1 MEGIKEQ
8 ARKEAENVWNNKLE
22 NEFTEKINE
31 SNKELL
37 SILSSELNEFN
48 SNINQ
53 LFEDLNNKLDE
64 ECIPKFNN
72 NSELEQIDNNRINEI
87 KNINNDIVDKFNLFN
102 ETKINNK
109 NFLNKMEGNKSNNR
123 NDVFFENNK
132 YTIKNNNNN
141 NNIDDNNYNKHNMN
155 SSSIQNNM
163 NNQSN
168 NNNNFKNFDMY
179 NSFNVN
185 AMNNQN
191 RAIYN
196 NFNINNSNQHNN
208 NNNFDLNVQ
217 NNNNNKNNRNNQ
229 NIMNYQNNMNNQNN
243 MGNQN
248 RQINNFNNMNNQN
261 NINFMYNSNNNWKVR
276 NDMNN
281 LNHQN
286 NNMNFIDNDTPNNIN
301 INDNFESDELRKQ
314 KVDFSKF
321 SNPPLITLVESNN
334 TNQLINLIF
343 RCLSNILTILPYY
356 FNPNR
361 EKIILKKSRE
371 DPNGV
376 YLGPSFLK
384 LLDNIWKSSKKEYYP
399 VELHTV
405 LRKLMGI
412 NYYSN
417 NPGFILEFILNQL
430 DKELN
435 FNSVVNMDNNDN
447 DNHLNEKNSFGHF
460 FKNFEKYS
468 TKISNCSFSTI
479 KTQKKCSLCQQ
490 STYYFN
496 STPVVNI
503 ILESTSDNIFFNQ
516 LNLSEHLNNLLIEKK
531 DENINEYCINCK
543 NQRKKYVSK
552 ELFLTFSLII
562 FYINREKD
570 PESRLAFNY
579 PESFDGKKLINEVFD
594 LYNYQL
600 ITVIKKNPN
609 DINNYIAYCRSFI
622 NNKWY
627 SYYKQNISVVNN
639 INEIIDNKNACLL
652 IYNELKSK

>member
-8 ARKEAENVWNNKLE
+8 ARKEAENVWNNKLQ
-22 NEFTEKINE
+22 NEFTQKINE
-31 SNKELL
+31 INKELL

-72 NSELEQIDNNRINEI
+72 NSELEQIDNNKINEI
-87 KNINNDIVDKFNLFN
+87 KNINNDIVNKFNLFN

-109 NFLNKMEGNKSNNR
+109 NFLNKMDGNKSNNR

-196 NFNINNSNQHNN
+196 NFNINNSNQHNH

-479 KTQKKCSLCQQ
+479 RTQKKCSLCQQ

-543 NQRKKYVSK
+543 NERKKYVNK

-609 DINNYIAYCRSFI
+609 DNNDYIAYCRSFI